1 MIKRFLA
8 WLKSIYLKPA
18 AADIKTPEV
27 KSMSDIPVDVSGQS
41 VTAQAGIHV
50 SVSQPEQL
58 NHTPVTSTIPD
69 ANQQAVS
76 QYIPGQYI
84 VGKDGEISQPSA
96 PKLSPLEAL
105 KARDDEFVNFVV
117 HGLTVLGEGAEAELV
132 ALKAKYF

>member
-8 WLKSIYLKPA
+8 WLKSIYFKPA

-27 KSMSDIPVDVSGQS
+27 VTMSEPLQD
-41 VTAQAGIHV
+41 
-50 SVSQPEQL
+50 QPI

-69 ANQQAVS
+69 VNQQQPAPAAPIAVAETVK
-76 QYIPGQYI
+76 P
-84 VGKDGEISQPSA
+84 
-96 PKLSPLEAL
+96 LSPLEAL

-117 HGLTVLGEGAEAELV
+117 HGLAVLGAEAEAELV

>member
-8 WLKSIYLKPA
+8 WLKSIYFKPA

-27 KSMSDIPVDVSGQS
+27 VTMSEPLQDL
-41 VTAQAGIHV
+41 
-50 SVSQPEQL
+50 QL

-69 ANQQAVS
+69 ANQRAVS
-76 QYIPGQYI
+76 QDI
-84 VGKDGEISQPSA
+84 VGADGQVAQINE

-105 KARDDEFVNFVV
+105 KARDDEFVSFVV
-117 HGLTVLGEGAEAELV
+117 HGLSVLGAEAEAELV